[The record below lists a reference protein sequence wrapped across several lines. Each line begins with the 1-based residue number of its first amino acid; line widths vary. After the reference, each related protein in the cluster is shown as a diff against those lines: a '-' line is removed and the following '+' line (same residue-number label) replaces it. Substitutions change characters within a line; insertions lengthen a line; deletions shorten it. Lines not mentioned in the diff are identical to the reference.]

1 MKRLLTYLFLVIGL
15 GLVVNSNVDAEVV
28 EVCEQRSPN
37 GDSFI
42 KYFSNIEQ
50 YENRAHSF
58 TELEQLVWNTL
69 NTCSVVIK
77 SKNKKLYDKIYKKNK
92 RWAYAGTNR
101 GSYFTHYIKNETFK
115 KIYNKYPKSVI
126 ITGKEKTQQ
135 IAKKEPTQTQQVVKS
150 ALPECKGND
159 KNISKYSRKYL
170 KKVRKWTNCH
180 GTVIARKDGEKYVG
194 EWKDGGPHGQG
205 TWIHPPSGLKYVGEF
220 KDDIRHGQGTF
231 TWTSGEFAG
240 DKYVGE
246 FKDDK
251 ANGQGT
257 YTHTNGDKYVGEY
270 KDGEPQGQGRYIYA
284 DGTIDNGIWE
294 NGKLVKRNK
303 IQTQIAKKE
312 PKEEKK
318 VVKKE
323 PITKVKPYKKVV
335 KLNKLSTNKTGSS
348 EIKKDISTTK
358 RKPGCD
364 KLKIKEFIKICYGL
378 NKGKEEIKREDVL
391 ALGTY
396 QEFNSYPEEMSKQF
410 GQGCKHMTCKSK
422 KAGQKVYKL
431 FVQHGPSYHERHPGA
446 IIQGMAWFEIMY
458 LGKLKENRKA
468 IERYLK
474 KGSDKKTNPLKKI
487 LTSGGNNKLRSLIKM
502 NKGRKKMREALGLSL
517 NDDLAKVLK
526 REWLLGDFLNND
538 KLKVKKV
545 KLDPSVKKRKKL
557 LTKYQSAIKKYKE
570 KLAEERDEG

>member
-257 YTHTNGDKYVGEY
+257 YTHTNGDKYVGEW
-270 KDGEPQGQGRYIYA
+270 KDGLLHGQGRYIYA

-312 PKEEKK
+312 
-318 VVKKE
+318 
-323 PITKVKPYKKVV
+323 
-335 KLNKLSTNKTGSS
+335 
-348 EIKKDISTTK
+348 
-358 RKPGCD
+358 
-364 KLKIKEFIKICYGL
+364 
-378 NKGKEEIKREDVL
+378 
-391 ALGTY
+391 
-396 QEFNSYPEEMSKQF
+396 
-410 GQGCKHMTCKSK
+410 
-422 KAGQKVYKL
+422 
-431 FVQHGPSYHERHPGA
+431 
-446 IIQGMAWFEIMY
+446 
-458 LGKLKENRKA
+458 
-468 IERYLK
+468 
-474 KGSDKKTNPLKKI
+474 
-487 LTSGGNNKLRSLIKM
+487 
-502 NKGRKKMREALGLSL
+502 
-517 NDDLAKVLK
+517 
-526 REWLLGDFLNND
+526 
-538 KLKVKKV
+538 
-545 KLDPSVKKRKKL
+545 
-557 LTKYQSAIKKYKE
+557 
-570 KLAEERDEG
+570 